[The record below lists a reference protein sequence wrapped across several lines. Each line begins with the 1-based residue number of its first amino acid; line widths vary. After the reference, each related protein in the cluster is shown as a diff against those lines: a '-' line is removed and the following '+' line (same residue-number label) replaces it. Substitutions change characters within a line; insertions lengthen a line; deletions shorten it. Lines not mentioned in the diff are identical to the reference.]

1 MITTHKFFFHN
12 SNNMKEL
19 KDNSVNLIVT
29 SPPYPMIEM
38 WDDIMGK
45 QNTAISKAWIK
56 QEPNKVFEL
65 MHQEL
70 DKVWK
75 ECFRVLAEGG
85 FLCINIGDA
94 TRTVNGDFKLYNNHS
109 RIAQYCNRIGFNEMP
124 CILWR
129 KETNAPNKFMG
140 SGMLPC
146 GAYVTLEHEYILIF
160 RKGSKRKFKTS
171 EDKMKRMESAF
182 FWEERNIWFSDIWNI
197 KGCRQNMKDTATRNR
212 SGAYPFEIPYRLINM
227 FSEKEDTV
235 LDPFMGLGTSM
246 IAAMLSNRNS
256 VGFEIDRTLK
266 EAISDRILNISID
279 KANGLIKQRFDKHLQ
294 FVEDREINQKKEVK
308 HYNSLLKCKVMTK
321 QEEFLT
327 LDYLKSI
334 KIKDALDFAFETEY
348 LDETNLREL
357 PFIAKGSLF

>member
-45 QNTAISKAWIK
+45 QNIAISKIQIK
-56 QEPNKVFEL
+56 QKPNEVFEL

-85 FLCINIGDA
+85 FLCINVGDA
-94 TRTVNGDFKLYNNHS
+94 TRTVNGNFKLYDNHS

-124 CILWR
+124 CVLWR

-146 GAYVTLEHEYILIF
+146 GAYITLEHEYILIF
-160 RKGSKRKFKTS
+160 RKGNKRNFKTS

-197 KGCRQNMKDTATRNR
+197 KGCRQSMKKTASRNR
-212 SGAYPFEIPYRLINM
+212 SGAYPFEIPYRLISM

-235 LDPFMGLGTSM
+235 LDPFSGTGTTAS
-246 IAAMLSNRNS
+246 AAVLLCRNS
-256 VGFEIDRTLK
+256 VGYEINKGFIDIINQNINPVSDYNRLIEKRIKNHSDFIKEKSKSKQIKYFNKILNVPVITRQEVNIKFNTLK
-266 EAISDRILNISID
+266 KIE
-279 KANGLIKQRFDKHLQ
+279 
-294 FVEDREINQKKEVK
+294 
-308 HYNSLLKCKVMTK
+308 YNNEK
-321 QEEFLT
+321 
-327 LDYLKSI
+327 Y
-334 KIKDALDFAFETEY
+334 KIFY
-348 LDETNLREL
+348 
-357 PFIAKGSLF
+357 